1 MKPYTICKFRVSP
14 PLFFFFKVG
23 LCVMFS
29 QKSTSIFGTI
39 TLSAYRE
46 ILEEESEPKLS

>member
-23 LCVMFS
+23 LCDVFS
-29 QKSTSIFGTI
+29 KVYYFWYDYI
-39 TLSAYRE
+39 SAYRE